1 MSKKN
6 KTTTTTN
13 NNTLPM
19 ISTKS
24 IVESLVRK
32 GFKIDDVCRNAYFI
46 DINSLPESL
55 YGSPVIDNIPN
66 KDVINSFM
74 QDLGVPPVFCM
85 IKAGR
90 GGNNTTFAF
99 GFEVVENF
107 SLRYLTVSTLTV
119 RNNENVEYIL
129 ERVTASQPLL
139 HVFMYALVTNS
150 IQAYICNNNYCC
162 SHNLFENVYLDIPE
176 MITDDR
182 LVGEVI
188 KSVDYFI
195 NGFPLTGN
203 GHIGNCVIDDSVVSK
218 WVTPLVGVT
227 YPDWDFMDKFK
238 NYLDTFYKNIK
249 KAKAA

>member
-6 KTTTTTN
+6 NTTNN
-13 NNTLPM
+13 NNTLPAV
-19 ISTKS
+19 STKS
-24 IVESLVRK
+24 IVEALVRK
-32 GFKIDDVCRNAYFI
+32 GWKVDDVCGNAYFI
-46 DINSLPESL
+46 NLESLPESL

-66 KDVINSFM
+66 KNVVDSFM

-90 GGNNTTFAF
+90 GGNTTFAF

-107 SLRYLTVSTLTV
+107 SLRYLTVSTLIV
-119 RNNENVEYIL
+119 KNNENVEDIL

-150 IQAYICNNNYCC
+150 IHAYKCNNNYCYTN
-162 SHNLFENVYLDIPE
+162 NLFENVYLDIPE
-176 MITDDR
+176 KITDDKIID
-182 LVGEVI
+182 EVI

-203 GHIGNCVIDDSVVSK
+203 GHIGNCVINDSVGK
-218 WVTPLVGVT
+218 WVTPLIGVT
-227 YPDWDFMDKFK
+227 YSDWDFVTNFGS
-238 NYLDTFYKNIK
+238 YLDTFYKNIK
-249 KAKAA
+249 AKRAAA

>member
-6 KTTTTTN
+6 NTTSNN
-13 NNTLPM
+13 NNTLPVVN
-19 ISTKS
+19 IKS

-32 GFKIDDVCRNAYFI
+32 GFKIDDVCGNAYFI
-46 DINSLPESL
+46 NIDSLPESF

-66 KDVINSFM
+66 KDVINSFV
-74 QDLGVPPVFCM
+74 QDLGVPPLFCM
-85 IKAGR
+85 IKSGH
-90 GGNNTTFAF
+90 GNTTIFAF
-99 GFEVVENF
+99 GFEAVENY
-107 SLRYLTVSTLTV
+107 SLRYITVNTV
-119 RNNENVEYIL
+119 TVKNNKNVEDIL
-129 ERVTASQPLL
+129 ERVTAEKPLL

-176 MITDDR
+176 KITDDR

-203 GHIGNCVIDDSVVSK
+203 GHIGNCVIDDSTVSK
-218 WVTPLVGVT
+218 WVTPLVGVA
-227 YPDWDFMDKFK
+227 YPDWDFMTKFEV
-238 NYLDTFYKNIK
+238 YLDNFYKNIK
-249 KAKAA
+249 KAKVA

>member
-1 MSKKN
+1 MSKN
-6 KTTTTTN
+6 ATTH
-13 NNTLPM
+13 TLPT
-19 ISTKS
+19 ITTKG

-32 GFKIDDVCRNAYFI
+32 GFKIDDVCGNAYFI
-46 DINSLPESL
+46 NLDSLPESL

-66 KDVINSFM
+66 KDVVNSFM

-85 IKAGR
+85 IKAAGH
-90 GGNNTTFAF
+90 GNTTFAF

-119 RNNENVEYIL
+119 SNNENIEDIL
-129 ERVTASQPLL
+129 EKVKAEKPLL
-139 HVFMYALVTNS
+139 NVFMYALVTNS
-150 IQAYICNNNYCC
+150 MHAYICNSNYCYN
-162 SHNLFENVYLDIPE
+162 HNLFENVYLDIPE
-176 MITDDR
+176 KITDDR

-203 GHIGNCVIDDSVVSK
+203 GHIGNCVIDDSVGK
-218 WVTPLVGVT
+218 WVAPLVGVT
-227 YPDWDFMDKFK
+227 YPDWDFMAKFK

-249 KAKAA
+249 KAKAAAA

>member
-6 KTTTTTN
+6 KNATNN
-13 NNTLPM
+13 NNTLPAV
-19 ISTKS
+19 STKS
-24 IVESLVRK
+24 IVEALVRK
-32 GFKIDDVCRNAYFI
+32 GWRVDEVCGNAYFI
-46 DINSLPESL
+46 NLESLPESL

-66 KDVINSFM
+66 KDVINSFVK
-74 QDLGVPPVFCM
+74 DLGVPPVFCM

-119 RNNENVEYIL
+119 RNNENVEDIL
-129 ERVTASQPLL
+129 ERVKASQPLH

-150 IQAYICNNNYCC
+150 LRAYKCNNNYCYTN
-162 SHNLFENVYLDIPE
+162 NLFENVYLDIPE
-176 MITDDR
+176 EITDDR

-227 YPDWDFMDKFK
+227 YPDWDFMAKFA

-249 KAKAA
+249 AKRAA